1 MEKVVVNTRSA
12 EETELL
18 GACLGQVLVA
28 GDVITL
34 SGNLGGGKT
43 CMARGIVSAVAPQS
57 IDQVS
62 SPTFAIMNEYA
73 GAIPVYHF
81 DFYRLRGADDC
92 YELGFDEY
100 LSADGI
106 CLIEWPE
113 RASGLISNSFIEI
126 SFRAVDENN
135 REITFIPH
143 GDKALATLR
152 RLSLKP

>member
-1 MEKVVVNTRSA
+1 MDKITVQSRSA
-12 EETELL
+12 VETELL
-18 GACLGQVLVA
+18 GACLGQVLSA
-28 GDVITL
+28 GDIVTL

-43 CMARGIVSAVAPQS
+43 CMARGIVSTVAPQS
-57 IDQVS
+57 ADQVA

-73 GAIPVYHF
+73 GPVPVYHF

-100 LSADGI
+100 LSGNGI

-113 RASGLISNSFIEI
+113 RASTLISNSFIEI
-126 SFRAVDENN
+126 CFKAVDENL

-143 GDKALATLR
+143 GDKAAATLKG
-152 RLSLKP
+152 LSLKH